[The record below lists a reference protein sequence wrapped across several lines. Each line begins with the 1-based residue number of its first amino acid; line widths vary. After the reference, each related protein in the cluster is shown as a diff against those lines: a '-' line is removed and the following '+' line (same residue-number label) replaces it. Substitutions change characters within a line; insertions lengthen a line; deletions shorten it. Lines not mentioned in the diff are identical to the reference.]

1 MDGNKEP
8 YIEQQAPEDALY
20 TKLGRQTLDE
30 VQRLSGTVW
39 TDYNAHDP
47 GVTLAETANY
57 ALTELDYKLG
67 FPPADY
73 LAEQGV
79 TPDLARFGLFPPVD
93 VYTTSPVTEDDWRR
107 TLLAEVP
114 GLAGVSV
121 HCDPESGGYTVRAV
135 PAPFTDD
142 SGGAAELTAA
152 AFSRRRNL
160 CEWLEKVEMARP
172 DLMDFEAEFDI
183 DAGEDAS
190 TVLARVYHKILHGLS
205 DRAVF
210 HTPGTES
217 GGGLSP
223 EEFLEGS
230 ENGLSVTV
238 TGREDTEY
246 RLYEELRG
254 VEGVRSFRT
263 CFLKKDGVV
272 QTRFP
277 ENAGLRIPSGQSGL
291 SGIHIYLGRTEQT
304 VDPARFTERLKS
316 LCLTPGNAAGRGGGD
331 ATGGWSVPD
340 ASWRDISGHYPLAGD
355 FPACYRLRPDVETP
369 SSFEAYTRL
378 YDRIITDGLAEAAEL
393 PRLLSLADEDFT
405 YDRRTLRLKSRYLD
419 FLDSLYGVESH
430 PAWLSE
436 DNGYGETAAGTLRR
450 RMRFLRAA
458 ARLTRDRAR
467 ARDISVPD
475 GNAPAVKEYFCLLLG
490 LDPDDGHTVS
500 NVLPSHN
507 LRLSER
513 GTEDAGIG
521 GIAGRIDSLLI
532 DERMLRPENV
542 HAVEFQMLAKDEE
555 GRRREYAFMRA
566 ALPFFNDNLI
576 TGDLFRGGTR
586 LDNYKIVETGGN
598 TYMLMYRHREHG
610 GWTNLGHDTDP
621 ERLAR
626 LANILRR
633 FLRELN
639 RRSETLYVVE
649 PVLAD
654 RSRAFEVLLVLPSW
668 TYRFHSPRFREKCRE
683 LLRGLLP
690 AHLSGRLCWLG
701 EKEMRQFELCY
712 HHLMRTFA
720 DTRLAGY
727 RGDLL
732 GAIDEL
738 AAQAD
743 EIQDLDDTD

>member
-1 MDGNKEP
+1 MDRHKEP
-8 YIEQQAPEDALY
+8 YIEQLAPEDALY

-47 GVTLAETANY
+47 GVTLADTANY

-67 FPPADY
+67 FPLADY
-73 LAEQGV
+73 LAEQGG
-79 TPDLARFGLFPPVD
+79 TLDFARFGLFPPVD

-107 TLLAEVP
+107 MLLVEVP

-142 SGGAAELTAA
+142 SGGAAELIAV

-172 DLMDFEAEFDI
+172 DLLDLEAEFEI

-190 TVLARVYHKILHGLS
+190 TVLARVYHVILHSLS
-205 DRAVF
+205 DSAVF
-210 HTPGTES
+210 HTPGTQS

-223 EEFLEGS
+223 EDFLEGS
-230 ENGLSVTV
+230 ENGLCVTV
-238 TGREDTEY
+238 NSRQDAEY
-246 RLYEELRG
+246 RLYEELLG

-277 ENAGLRIPSGQSGL
+277 ENAGLCIPSGQSGL

-304 VDPARFTERLKS
+304 VDTARFTERLKS
-316 LCLTPGNAAGRGGGD
+316 LCLTSGNTTGGGRGD
-331 ATGGWSVPD
+331 VTGGWSVPD

-355 FPACYRLRPDVETP
+355 FPVCYRLRPDAEIP

-378 YDRIITDGLAEAAEL
+378 YDRIITDGIAEATEL
-393 PRLLSLADEDFT
+393 PRLLSLADEDFP
-405 YDRRTLRLKSRYLD
+405 YDRRTLRMKSRYLD

-450 RMRFLRAA
+450 RMRFLRAV

-467 ARDISVPD
+467 AKDISVPD

-490 LDPDDGHTVS
+490 LDPDDENTVS

-513 GTEDAGIG
+513 GTEDVGLG

-532 DERMLRPENV
+532 DERMLCPENV
-542 HAVEFQMLAKDEE
+542 HAVKFQMLAKDEE
-555 GRRREYAFMRA
+555 GKCRECAFMRA

-610 GWTNLGHDTDP
+610 GWTNLGQDTDP
-621 ERLAR
+621 ERLER

-639 RRSETLYVVE
+639 RKSETLYVVE

-654 RSRAFEVLLVLPSW
+654 CSRPFELILVLPSW
-668 TYRFHSPRFREKCRE
+668 TYRFHSSRFREKCRE
-683 LLRGLLP
+683 LLRSIIP
-690 AHLSGRLCWLG
+690 AHLSGKVCWFG
-701 EKEMRQFELCY
+701 EKDMRQFELCY
-712 HHLMRTFA
+712 HHLIRTFI

-732 GAIDEL
+732 KVVDTLTERAEYT
-738 AAQAD
+738 QY
-743 EIQDLDDTD
+743 LDDTD

>member
-1 MDGNKEP
+1 MDRHKEP
-8 YIEQQAPEDALY
+8 YIEQPTSEDAFY

-47 GVTLAETANY
+47 GVTLADTANY

-73 LAEQGV
+73 LAEQGG
-79 TPDLARFGLFPPVD
+79 TPDFARFGLFPPVD

-107 TLLAEVP
+107 MLLAEVP

-121 HCDPESGGYTVRAV
+121 HCNPESGGYTVHAV

-142 SGGAAELTAA
+142 SGGAAELIAA

-172 DLMDFEAEFDI
+172 DLLDFEAEFDI
-183 DAGEDAS
+183 DAGEEAS
-190 TVLARVYHKILHGLS
+190 TVLARVYRAILYSLS

-210 HTPGTES
+210 HTPGTQS

-223 EEFLEGS
+223 DDFLEGS
-230 ENGLSVTV
+230 ENGLRVTV
-238 TGREDTEY
+238 TGRLDTEY
-246 RLYEELRG
+246 RLHEELRG
-254 VEGVRSFRT
+254 VKGVRSFRT

-277 ENAGLRIPSGQSGL
+277 ENASLRIPSGQSGL
-291 SGIHIYLGRTEQT
+291 SRIHIYLDRTEQT
-304 VDPARFTERLKS
+304 VDSARFTERLKS
-316 LCLTPGNAAGRGGGD
+316 FCLTPGNATGRGSSD
-331 ATGGWSVPD
+331 VTGEWSVPD
-340 ASWRDISGHYPLAGD
+340 ASWRDISGHYPLASD
-355 FPACYRLRPDVETP
+355 FPACYCLHPDTETP

-378 YDRIITDGLAEAAEL
+378 YDRIITDGLAEATEL
-393 PRLLSLADEDFT
+393 PRLLSLADEDFP
-405 YDRRTLRLKSRYLD
+405 YDHRTLRLKSRYLD

-436 DNGYGETAAGTLRR
+436 DNGYGETAADTLRR

-475 GNAPAVKEYFCLLLG
+475 GNAPAVKGYFCLLLG

-513 GTEDAGIG
+513 GTEDAGIV
-521 GIAGRIDSLLI
+521 GRIDSLLI
-532 DERMLRPENV
+532 DERMMRPENV
-542 HAVEFQMLAKDEE
+542 HTVEFQMLAKDEE
-555 GRRREYAFMRA
+555 GKRREYAFMRA
-566 ALPFFNDNLI
+566 ALPFFNDNRI
-576 TGDLFRGGTR
+576 TGDLFRGGTG
-586 LDNYKIVETGGN
+586 LDNYKIVETDEN

-610 GWTNLGHDTDP
+610 GWTNLGQDTDP
-621 ERLAR
+621 GRLAR

-654 RSRAFEVLLVLPSW
+654 SSRPFGLILVLPSW

-683 LLRGLLP
+683 LLRGIIP
-690 AHLSGRLCWLG
+690 AHLSGKVCWLG
-701 EKEMRQFELCY
+701 EKDMRQFELCY
-712 HHLMRTFA
+712 YHLMRTFN

-732 GAIDEL
+732 KVVDILTERAEYT
-738 AAQAD
+738 QS
-743 EIQDLDDTD
+743 LDDTD